1 MEITLN
7 PFLEKYV
14 QDLIKDGLFNS
25 PQEVLEAG
33 LARMMLDPLP
43 DDLDEQDIKRL
54 QVSLAQAD
62 RGEMIDGEEVHAY
75 VRRKYIHKE
84 R

>member
-43 DDLDEQDIKRL
+43 GDLDEQQLKDL

-62 RGEMIDGEEVHAY
+62 RGEFINASVVHAEI
-75 VRRKYIHKE
+75 RRKYIEKQK
-84 R
+84 